1 MLIVAYLLIAQRAA
15 TMAESH
21 RMLSDPL
28 GFTIFLCIL
37 LVGLAGLT
45 KMLK

>member
-1 MLIVAYLLIAQRAA
+1 MLIAAYLLIAHKAA
-15 TMAESH
+15 MMAEDH

-28 GFTIFLCIL
+28 GFAIFLCIL